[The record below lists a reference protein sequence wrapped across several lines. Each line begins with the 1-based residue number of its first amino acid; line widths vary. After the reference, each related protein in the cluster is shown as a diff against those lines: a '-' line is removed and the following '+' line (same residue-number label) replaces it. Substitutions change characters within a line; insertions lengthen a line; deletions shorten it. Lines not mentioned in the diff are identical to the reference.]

1 MEIVKKYKNY
11 TVVLFYTVI
20 TVLVAAGCNTDDLEL
35 SDPNGA
41 NPETFLESETQ
52 VISAV
57 NAIYANLQTQGLWG
71 RHMFFMMDNLSHENS
86 GNPQLEAD
94 KQQYLA
100 FSFDASH
107 GAIRAYWESCFRG
120 INKANY
126 IISNEERIQGIQAMS
141 QEAKNKYIGEAKIG
155 RA

>member
-1 MEIVKKYKNY
+1 MEIIRKYKN
-11 TVVLFYTVI
+11 TTTVLFCALLI
-20 TVLVAAGCNTDDLEL
+20 AVAMGGCNTDDLEL
-35 SDPNGA
+35 TDPNGA
-41 NPETFLESETQ
+41 NSQTFLESETQ

-107 GAIRAYWESCFRG
+107 GGIRAYWESCFRG
-120 INKANY
+120 
-126 IISNEERIQGIQAMS
+126 
-141 QEAKNKYIGEAKIG
+141 
-155 RA
+155 